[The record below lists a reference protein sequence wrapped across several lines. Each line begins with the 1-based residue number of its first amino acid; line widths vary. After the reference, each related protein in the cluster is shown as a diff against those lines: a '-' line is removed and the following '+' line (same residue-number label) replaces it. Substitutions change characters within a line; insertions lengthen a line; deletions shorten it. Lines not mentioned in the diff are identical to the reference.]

1 MWRLRLQRCSHDTVD
16 MSDKATAMN
25 ALIPLFSAAAVNAD
39 PHIAEAIHRVLERH
53 WYVLGEEV
61 AGFEA
66 EFAHYIGTRHC
77 VSVANGTDAL
87 QLALRALGVKSGDC
101 VVTAANAGFYAS
113 TAIHAIGAIP
123 VYVDVEEAT
132 LTLSP
137 VALEQVLSSHSPAA
151 VIVTHLYG
159 QMADISRIA
168 ALCRLVGVAVVED
181 CAQAHGAQIIANGV
195 GRKAG
200 SWGDAAAFSFYPT
213 KNLGA
218 LGDGGAVVTSSDA
231 LEGRMRALRQYGW
244 AEKYQVEVPGGC
256 NSRLDEIQAAI
267 LRVKLP
273 HLDKN
278 NVLRRRIAER
288 YNAAFESLPLDCPP
302 CVAED
307 CVAHLYVVRTPRRDA
322 LRTHLKALGI
332 ASDIHYPIPDHW
344 QKGYPCTQQTYP
356 LAVTEVASASVLSLP
371 CYPGLP
377 DEAVDRVIA
386 AVVSFFV

>member
-16 MSDKATAMN
+16 MSDKATAMT

-39 PHIAEAIHRVLERH
+39 PHIAKAIHRVLDRH

-77 VSVANGTDAL
+77 ISVANGTDAL

-132 LTLSP
+132 LTLCP

-168 ALCRLVGVAVVED
+168 ALCQLVGVAVVED
-181 CAQAHGAQIIANGV
+181 CAQAHGAQIIVNGV

-200 SWGDAAAFSFYPT
+200 SWGDVAAFSFYPT

-218 LGDGGAVVTSSDA
+218 LGDGGAVVTSSDV

-244 AEKYQVEVPGGC
+244 AGKYQVEVPGGC

-273 HLDKN
+273 HLDEN

-288 YNAAFESLPLDCPP
+288 YNAAFDSLPLDCPP
-302 CVAED
+302 CVGED
-307 CVAHLYVVRTPRRDA
+307 CVAHLYVVRTPYRDA
-322 LRTHLKALGI
+322 LRIHLKALGI

-356 LAVTEVASASVLSLP
+356 LAVTEVASSSVLSLP

>member
-1 MWRLRLQRCSHDTVD
+1 
-16 MSDKATAMN
+16 MN

-39 PHIAEAIHRVLERH
+39 PHIAKAIHRVLERH

-61 AGFEA
+61 VGFEA

-77 VSVANGTDAL
+77 ISVANGTDAL
-87 QLALRALGVKSGDC
+87 QLALRALGVKSGDY

-137 VALEQVLSSHSPAA
+137 VALEQVLFSHSPAA
-151 VIVTHLYG
+151 VVVTHLYG
-159 QMADISRIA
+159 QMADISRIV
-168 ALCRLVGVAVVED
+168 ALCQLIGVAVVED

-200 SWGDAAAFSFYPT
+200 TWGDVATFSFYPT

-231 LEGRMRALRQYGW
+231 LAGRVRALRQYGW

-273 HLDKN
+273 YLNKN

-322 LRTHLKALGI
+322 LRVHLKALGI

-356 LAVTEVASASVLSLP
+356 LTVTEGASASVLSLP